1 MTAEKLI
8 NRWDYDLIN
17 KIVLTLNEGKDITEL
32 LKELPQVKSAPA
44 RKDKLDLR
52 GINLS
57 HQNLRGPW
65 IIEDNNRFRAGVC
78 LENADLSYA
87 DLSWAILPR
96 ANLKNS
102 VLRFANLS
110 NAELIYADFSNAD
123 LEKADLQGAW
133 LLDTVF
139 TGANITQNQLD
150 LRRKLGQLD
159 FDYHAYKL

>member
-57 HQNLRGPW
+57 HQNLRPL
-65 IIEDNNRFRAGVC
+65 DNR
-78 LENADLSYA
+78 
-87 DLSWAILPR
+87 
-96 ANLKNS
+96 
-102 VLRFANLS
+102 
-110 NAELIYADFSNAD
+110 
-123 LEKADLQGAW
+123 
-133 LLDTVF
+133 
-139 TGANITQNQLD
+139 
-150 LRRKLGQLD
+150 GQ
-159 FDYHAYKL
+159 